1 MGTPSLPQVRN
12 ARGDP
17 RFTDGGFQRRHSMSG
32 TATLAGKMRRLED
45 PALITG
51 KGQYVSDIRRPGM
64 LYVSFVRSIYPHARI
79 NNIDVS
85 AAQAHPG
92 VVMVVTAKE
101 IEHLGGLLTAMG
113 PDSQWTPQPSW

>member
-1 MGTPSLPQVRN
+1 MRYTQKQKVPMLK
-12 ARGDP
+12 
-17 RFTDGGFQRRHSMSG
+17 RRENEMTGSTQTM
-32 TATLAGKMRRLED
+32 APMRRLED

-79 NNIDVS
+79 NNVDVS

-113 PDSQWTPQPSW
+113 PDSQWTPQ